1 LILLFFALKQYLFL
15 CALQTAAP
23 DVSSVVS
30 FISASHGHVVS
41 AVQVHAY
48 RKPYVIDRTFR
59 FYQPE
64 GDILKR
70 AIQLLPG
77 SYYSTYT

>member
-1 LILLFFALKQYLFL
+1 MLFL
-15 CALQTAAP
+15 YVHLW
-23 DVSSVVS
+23 
-30 FISASHGHVVS
+30 
-41 AVQVHAY
+41 QVHAY

-77 SYYSTYT
+77 KYTYILLYTYVHLVHVV